1 MIPRAFVV
9 GTHLRWDGVRQR
21 PQHLLARIARH
32 VPVVVLEE
40 PFLAPVDR
48 DETRPVDGLTV
59 VRPLRQRGWGSPFVD
74 AQAIA
79 TIRSLIGDGPAGVW
93 LYTPMMS
100 ELTEAF
106 DAPVVVYDVMDDLT
120 NFDFA
125 PAGIVE
131 RERALLGRAEHV
143 FAGGRSLAQRAAAHR
158 PDVVCIPSGVET
170 ERFAVDV
177 APAPVAAQLR
187 SPVFG
192 YTGVIDERLDYAL
205 ITALADAF
213 PTGHVVMAGPIVK
226 VDPALLPHRTNVHF
240 TGGVAYDGLPSLLAG
255 IDVAIMPFAHNRATA
270 MISPTKTLEYFAAG
284 KPVVSTAIADVV
296 AAYGEIAFIGDGA
309 ACFIAAAHAA
319 LAASPERVEQGRA
332 AAHAQRWDA
341 LAESMWGAI
350 AR

>member
-1 MIPRAFVV
+1 MTPRALVV

-40 PFLAPVDR
+40 PFLAPADR
-48 DETRPVDGLTV
+48 DEVREVDGLTV
-59 VRPLRQRGWGSPFVD
+59 VRPLRTRGWGSPFVD

-79 TIRSLIGDGPAGVW
+79 TIRGIIGDGPAGVW

-100 ELTEAF
+100 ELVDAF
-106 DAPVVVYDVMDDLT
+106 GAPVVVYDVMDDLT

-131 RERALLGRAEHV
+131 REAALLRRADHV
-143 FAGGRSLAQRAAAHR
+143 FAGGRSLAQRAGAHR
-158 PDVVCIPSGVET
+158 PDVVCLPSGVEV

-177 APAPVAAQLR
+177 APAPVTAQLR

-192 YTGVIDERLDYAL
+192 YTGVIDERLDYDL
-205 ITALADAF
+205 IGALADAF
-213 PTGHVVMAGPIVK
+213 PAGHVVMAGPIVK
-226 VDPALLPHRTNVHF
+226 VVPARLPHRTNVHF
-240 TGGVAYDGLPSLLAG
+240 TGGMPYDALPSLLAG
-255 IDVAIMPFAHNRATA
+255 VDVAIMPFAHNRATA

-296 AAYGEIAFIGDGA
+296 ASYRDIAFIGDGEA
-309 ACFIAAAHAA
+309 DFVAAAHAA
-319 LAASPERVEQGRA
+319 LAASPERIEEGRA
-332 AAHAQRWDA
+332 AAYAQRWDA
-341 LAESMWGAI
+341 LAATMWSAI
-350 AR
+350 AG